1 MRKRIIGP
9 DPMRDSRPAPSW
21 MDLREIATVEVTS
34 EDRNFPID
42 SVFTSED
49 AAGWR
54 AAERGQQTVRLIF
67 DEPLALRRLQFLFV
81 DTEHE
86 RTQEFTVRWFSAAGG
101 DSKEIVRQQ
110 WNFSPK
116 GSTQQL
122 EDYEVNL
129 ENVSA
134 LELEIKPDLG
144 RNEAKATLA
153 SWRVA

>member
-9 DPMRDSRPAPSW
+9 DPMRNRRSSASW
-21 MDLREIATVEVTS
+21 FELREIGTVEVSS
-34 EDRNFPID
+34 EDPNFPIE
-42 SVFTSED
+42 SVFTSD
-49 AAGWR
+49 SASGWR

-67 DEPLALRRLQFLFV
+67 DQPLAVRRLRFHFI
-81 DTEHE
+81 DAEHE
-86 RTQEFTVRWFSAAGG
+86 RTQEFTVRWFSADGG
-101 DSKEIVRQQ
+101 QPKEIVRQQ
-110 WNFSPK
+110 WNFSPR
-116 GSTQQL
+116 GSTEQL

-153 SWRVA
+153 TWRVA